1 MRIGMRF
8 VIALVLLVAPS
19 PAAAFFPGADGARAA
34 YVDLVNREALL
45 QGVPPALADAVAMV
59 ETGYQVNAVGS
70 SGEIGLMQIMPA
82 TARQLG
88 FLGTPADLFLPAT
101 NIHLG
106 VQYLSRA
113 WAASG
118 GSVCRALMKYRAGLG
133 EEMMTPLSI
142 TYCARAMS
150 WLDATGSD
158 LGRGTPLAA
167 SATPVPV
174 VDPYVIS
181 IPAALKV
188 PTMPPVLLKERAP
201 QGPVMLS
208 PILASSQAAVKVTAT
223 RPRMA
228 EFSAGT
234 RARFDSHVQHLP
246 RAEKAAA
253 AIAAALSED

>member
-1 MRIGMRF
+1 MRI
-8 VIALVLLVAPS
+8 VIALVLLVVPS
-19 PAAAFFPGADGARAA
+19 PAAAEFLPGADGSRAA
-34 YVDLVNREALL
+34 YLEVINREALL

-88 FLGTPADLFLPAT
+88 FAGTPADLFLPAT

-142 TYCARAMS
+142 SYCARAMS

-167 SATPVPV
+167 STTPVPV

-181 IPAALKV
+181 IPAALKT
-188 PTMPPVLLKERAP
+188 PTMQPLP
-201 QGPVMLS
+201 QAPVMLS
-208 PILASSQAAVKVTAT
+208 PILASSQAIVQPAAT
-223 RPRMA
+223 RRSLA
-228 EFSAGT
+228 DYHAGT
-234 RARFDSHVQHLP
+234 RAHFDSHAQHLP

>member
-1 MRIGMRF
+1 MRF
-8 VIALVLLVAPS
+8 VIALVMLAVPS
-19 PAAAFFPGADGARAA
+19 PASAFLPGADGARAA
-34 YVDLVNREALL
+34 YVDLVNREALA

-59 ETGYQVNAVGS
+59 ETGYQVDAVGS

-88 FLGTPADLFLPAT
+88 FAGTPADLFLPAT

-167 SATPVPV
+167 STTPVPV

-181 IPAALKV
+181 ISAALKT
-188 PTMPPVLLKERAP
+188 PTMAAAPPQQQAPVLL
-201 QGPVMLS
+201 S
-208 PILASSQAAVKVTAT
+208 PLLASSQGGVPMLGT
-223 RPRMA
+223 RRSLA
-228 EFSAGT
+228 NGNAGN
-234 RARFDSHVQHLP
+234 RARFDSHVHHLP
-246 RAEKAAA
+246 PAEKAAA